1 MNVEVNKSGMWI
13 DMPPEFVDK
22 TRCKTLHVD
31 TRYFYEAL
39 SDMLEEDGEYRF
51 AAMIRDVASSYGGD
65 GGRIKFTNKNG
76 DPVQSYGDWDSLP
89 DQEKSNRGNR
99 NAIIRILDR
108 VRSQVLSMS
117 DSAANTE
124 WISNTRLGLTDLFF
138 E

>member
-13 DMPPEFVDK
+13 DMPPGFVDK

-31 TRYFYEAL
+31 ARYFYEAL

-65 GGRIKFTNKNG
+65 GDRIKFADKNG
-76 DPVQSYGDWDSLP
+76 DSAQSYGDWDSLP
-89 DQEKSNRGNR
+89 DDEKRNRGNR

-117 DSAANTE
+117 DSATNTE
-124 WISNTRLGLTDLFF
+124 WISNARLGLTDLFF

>member
-13 DMPPEFVDK
+13 DMPPAFVDK

-65 GGRIKFTNKNG
+65 GDRIKFADKNG
-76 DPVQSYGDWDSLP
+76 DSAQSYGDWDSLP
-89 DQEKSNRGNR
+89 DDEKRNRGNR

-124 WISNTRLGLTDLFF
+124 WINNARLGLTDLFF